1 MIAAACLVRHGA
13 HRRLRL
19 AQFNA
24 DRLAVAFNSPCD
36 HAVNEQASNPNRS
49 RGRPRFEKRAS
60 RASGALAAPA
70 SFIIWPVSSTTQIAV
85 SSNAMSSPAKILRG
99 CSFPMFVTSRHRPR
113 SHISTG
119 AAACISSPLG
129 KDPNHPSD
137 SKVSPLACLPEPR
150 DSRGRVDPR
159 GGRPPPRIGRT
170 GPCRPSLAPVL
181 ALGLNR

>member
-24 DRLAVAFNSPCD
+24 DRPAVAFNSPCN

-70 SFIIWPVSSTTQIAV
+70 SFMIWPVSSTTQIAV
-85 SSNAMSSPAKILRG
+85 SSNAMSSPEKILRG
-99 CSFPMFVTSRHRPR
+99 CSFPMFVTSRRRPR

-137 SKVSPLACLPEPR
+137 LKSFAPCLFARTR
-150 DSRGRVDPR
+150 DSRGRVDP
-159 GGRPPPRIGRT
+159 GGRPPPPGLDGRDRVAVRSHR
-170 GPCRPSLAPVL
+170 G
-181 ALGLNR
+181 